1 MHVHALFAACM
12 QGHLG
17 SVTPAM
23 MDKHGADLWLL
34 APPCQPYTRQ
44 ARRAIRMRLITRL
57 QTRQVAQ
64 NDIIMRLL
72 LSYCAMLFSMSCI
85 EIMLHGYL

>member
-1 MHVHALFAACM
+1 M
-12 QGHLG
+12 QGNLE

-44 ARRAIRMRLITRL
+44 VRRRIVRP
-57 QTRQVAQ
+57 QT
-64 NDIIMRLL
+64 
-72 LSYCAMLFSMSCI
+72 
-85 EIMLHGYL
+85 